1 MKTETVSRSQS
12 GPGFVEFVAL
22 IASTM
27 ALTALS
33 IDIMLVALPEI
44 DATFGLAD
52 PNDRQ
57 YVITAYLIGFAIG
70 QPFYGPLSDWY
81 GRKPLLYIG
90 TGLYIIGAA
99 LAAFAPDF
107 YTLLT
112 ARFVQGL
119 GAAAGRVIAVA
130 IVRDLFAGRGMSRVM
145 SFVIMTFI
153 VIPIVAPSIGSGIL
167 LIGDWH
173 WIFGA
178 LLVAAVLVL
187 LWFGIRLPETLT
199 DENRM
204 PLRSETL
211 KAAGKLLVTDR
222 QTFGYTLATGFIFGN
237 LMAYIGSAEQI
248 FVETY
253 QLGDNFP
260 LVFGA
265 LAAVMIPASLVNARM
280 VERIGMRRLSHLAL
294 VAQVMACAVLAVL
307 GFPADISVY
316 SFCAFLALF
325 FFSFGIMMPNFNAI
339 AMEPL
344 GHLAGTGSSFIGFY
358 STAAGAILGGLI
370 GQAYDG
376 TVQPIMIGFTALS
389 VVTLLTVLA
398 TERWRL
404 FQPSVTQ
411 S

>member
-1 MKTETVSRSQS
+1 MKTETASRSQS

-44 DATFGLAD
+44 DATFGLTD

-90 TGLYIIGAA
+90 TGLYIVGAA

-107 YTLLT
+107 YILLA
-112 ARFVQGL
+112 ARFIQGL

-153 VIPIVAPSIGSGIL
+153 VIPIIAPSIGSGIL

-178 LLVAAVLVL
+178 LLVAAILVL
-187 LWFGIRLPETLT
+187 LWYGIRLPETLT

-204 PLRSETL
+204 PLRAETL
-211 KAAGKLLVTDR
+211 KAAGKVLVTDR

-248 FVETY
+248 FVETF

-294 VAQVMACAVLAVL
+294 VAQVLACAVIAVL

-404 FQPSVTQ
+404 FQMSVTQ
-411 S
+411 N